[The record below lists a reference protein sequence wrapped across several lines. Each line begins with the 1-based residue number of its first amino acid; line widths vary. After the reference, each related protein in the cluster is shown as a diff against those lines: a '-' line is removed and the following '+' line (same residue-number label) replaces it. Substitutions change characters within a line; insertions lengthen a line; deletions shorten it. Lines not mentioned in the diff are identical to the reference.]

1 VEGDDLVEVSRG
13 CEGEDFAECG
23 GLEREGFDD
32 GAVEVEDDDIKGAT
46 WQETFLC
53 HDTDVT

>member
-1 VEGDDLVEVSRG
+1 VSRG

-32 GAVEVEDDDIKGAT
+32 GAVEVEDEGGEGVAGYYFIHT
-46 WQETFLC
+46 
-53 HDTDVT
+53 HDPESLSGIA